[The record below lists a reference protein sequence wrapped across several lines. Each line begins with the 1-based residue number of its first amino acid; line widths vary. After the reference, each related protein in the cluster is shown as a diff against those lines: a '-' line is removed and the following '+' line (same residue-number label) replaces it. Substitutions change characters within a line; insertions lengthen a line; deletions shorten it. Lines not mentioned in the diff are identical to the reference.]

1 MIAGGRRFGPGI
13 LTLVLLVSACG
24 PQDEA
29 PPGDTVE
36 AAFARGD
43 GYAAELALRAQLDAG
58 APREAVA
65 ADLGRAEL
73 LQGNLAEAR
82 YWLELEAFDAA
93 SEGRGQHMLG
103 RLRMRE
109 GDLPAAGRAFDEA
122 LRHLPDDPELWVD
135 IGRLRYRGGEQR
147 QALEASEH
155 ALELDPGSARALEFR
170 AQLERDARGPAA
182 ALPLYERAVARSEAD
197 ADLLLDYAATLV
209 DAGRASDALDA
220 IRRATALN
228 QATPRAFYLQAVIA
242 ARGED
247 WDLARRLLR
256 RSGMVEREVPAA
268 LLLSGLIEL
277 ESGNAATAVQ
287 TFERLA
293 ALRPDNALVRPLLAR
308 ALAAGGAHRELT
320 HRFADRARDLG
331 AAPYLQMLVARSFEA
346 LGDRAEAAELLRMAA
361 AERPAS
367 LRPLPAMR
375 EEDALAIVGGT
386 PGAPAVRRMRELLAR
401 GDTASATALA
411 DQLLARFD
419 GSGDVASLAGDAYF
433 AAGRPERAVDLY
445 RQAAAVRQSWPLVRR
460 MVAAYDQLGDREAAR
475 GTLDRFVAGRPF
487 HGEALTRLAE
497 MEVEAGRSDRSER
510 LARRAM
516 RAGGDRPYL
525 LRLRARIARSDGKA
539 ERARR
544 LTERARQL
552 DPFASSSTTLAQR

>member
-13 LTLVLLVSACG
+13 LALALLASACG

-36 AAFARGD
+36 AAFARDD
-43 GYAAELALRAQLDAG
+43 GYAAELALRARLDAG

-82 YWLELEAFDAA
+82 YWLEPEAFDAA

-122 LRHLPDDPELWVD
+122 LRALPDHADLWVD

-209 DAGRASDALDA
+209 DAGRATDALDA

-228 QATPRAFYLQAVIA
+228 PATPRAFHLQAVIA
-242 ARGED
+242 ARGAD
-247 WDLARRLLR
+247 WDLARRLLH
-256 RSGMVEREVPAA
+256 RSGMVERGVPAA
-268 LLLSGLIEL
+268 LMLSGLIEL

-293 ALRPDNALVRPLLAR
+293 AAQPDNALVRPLLAR
-308 ALAAGGAHRELT
+308 SLAAGGAHRELT
-320 HRFADRARDLG
+320 HRFADRAREPD
-331 AAPYLQMLVARSFEA
+331 ASPYLQMLVARSFEA
-346 LGDRAEAAELLRMAA
+346 LGSRAEAVELLRMAA
-361 AERPAS
+361 AERSTA

-401 GDTASATALA
+401 GDTVSATALA
-411 DQLLARFD
+411 DKLLARFD

-433 AAGRPERAVDLY
+433 AAGQLRRAVDLY
-445 RQAAAVRQSWPLVRR
+445 RQAAAIRQSWPLVRR
-460 MVAAYDQLGDREAAR
+460 MLGAYGRMGDRQAAHR
-475 GTLDRFVAGRPF
+475 TLDRYVAGHPF
-487 HGEALTRLAE
+487 HAEALTQLAAL
-497 MEVEAGRSDRSER
+497 EVEAGRPDRADK

-516 RAGGDRPYL
+516 RAGGDRPAL
-525 LRLRARIARSDGKA
+525 LRLRARIARSAGKPQRAGRLA

-544 LTERARQL
+544 L
-552 DPFASSSTTLAQR
+552 DPFAPAPTTLAQR